1 MKKIEKRIQ
10 KNKKVEKNVRTFS
23 NSNKKVERN
32 TIIKCDLKSFNE
44 ALTKTLLKT
53 NTKLESVELLKAVQ
67 VNDKLKM
74 EAKLNMTD
82 KSNKT
87 ICLEMKQN
95 QINNK
100 FTKYN
105 LIKENKN
112 SNLNLTMLTYKNK
125 DNILEC
131 RYINK
136 I

>member
-1 MKKIEKRIQ
+1 
-10 KNKKVEKNVRTFS
+10 
-23 NSNKKVERN
+23 
-32 TIIKCDLKSFNE
+32 
-44 ALTKTLLKT
+44 
-53 NTKLESVELLKAVQ
+53 
-67 VNDKLKM
+67 M
-74 EAKLNMTD
+74 EAKLNMAD